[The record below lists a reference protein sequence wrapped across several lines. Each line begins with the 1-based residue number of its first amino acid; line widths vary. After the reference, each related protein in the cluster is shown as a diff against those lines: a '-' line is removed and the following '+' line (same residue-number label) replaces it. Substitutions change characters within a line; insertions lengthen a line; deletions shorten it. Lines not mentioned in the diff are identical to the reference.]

1 MPPPTHMKTES
12 ETTDHAI
19 QEQAIIISETEGT
32 PMMQEE
38 VIGGASD
45 SVSLSS
51 DTTDTRPLTTGYL
64 DGLID
69 FTKATAETYSSS
81 RREDIAKMI
90 IQASPE
96 IMLRAEAKLV
106 CASTV
111 LTVLREGGQFTGK
124 IPRKANAIGD
134 VLGKHFLN
142 LPKIVHEGKVRYALH
157 MIENSAEDKAA
168 CQAALDALSVG
179 ELKGLV
185 VG

>member
-1 MPPPTHMKTES
+1 MNTQTQ
-12 ETTDHAI
+12 TADQAI

-38 VIGGASD
+38 VNGGSTD

-51 DTTDTRPLTTGYL
+51 DTTDTRPLTTGFL
-64 DGLID
+64 DGIID

-90 IQASPE
+90 IQAAPE
-96 IMLRAEAKLV
+96 IMQRAEAKLV
-106 CASTV
+106 SASTV

-157 MIENSAEDKAA
+157 MIETSAEDKAA